1 MNLTF
6 EYIDKR
12 FQKLENLIESRISTE
27 FLTIKESAAYFRVS
41 VSGLRDLLYKGKI
54 PFYRINESDRSTIL
68 LKRKDLKKYLEKKR
82 QNIH

>member
-6 EYIDKR
+6 EYIDKK
-12 FQKLENLIESRISTE
+12 FLKLENLIESRISTE
-27 FLTIKESAAYFRVS
+27 FLTIKESAIYFRLS

>member
-6 EYIDKR
+6 EYIDEK

-27 FLTIKESAAYFRVS
+27 FLTIKESAIYFRLS

-68 LKRKDLKKYLEKKR
+68 LKRKDLKKYLEKKK
-82 QNIH
+82 QKIH